1 MIGAEWWQQNAR
13 RAAPVL
19 VFAVSVLGLSG
30 CGEIDQKAKTE
41 KIYSGK
47 KDTEAYDNTKFAGDK
62 SKWESAMVERSKTQN
77 EYNRT
82 DTKKPGAN

>member
-1 MIGAEWWQQNAR
+1 M
-13 RAAPVL
+13 L
-19 VFAVSVLGLSG
+19 VFGVSFLCLSG

-47 KDTEAYDNTKFAGDK
+47 RDTEAYNNTKFAGDK

-82 DTKKPGAN
+82 DTKMPAAN

>member
-1 MIGAEWWQQNAR
+1 MTGALRWRINAR
-13 RAAPVL
+13 RALPVL
-19 VFAVSVLGLSG
+19 VFGALVLGLSG

-47 KDTEAYDNTKFAGDK
+47 KDTEAYENTKFAGDK
-62 SKWESAMVERSKTQN
+62 SKWESAMAERSKTQN

-82 DTKKPGAN
+82 DTKKPAAN